1 MKSTRV
7 AKTKPRVAKRLRRKP
22 DDVRSEA
29 LQAARRLLLTAGPEA
44 ITLPAVAKELGMA
57 HGNITHHF
65 GSMAALHASLVD
77 LMAQEL
83 AAAVLSAVHQL
94 RDGEAKPVEV
104 VDAVF
109 NAFGSQGAGRLISWL
124 ASTGNMKALGPL
136 LSSIAKMVRD
146 LSATSSNV
154 DEQQSLL
161 IRQNTLTL
169 IATGIGNA
177 VIGDLL
183 HVAVGLPAGTLN
195 RLSTKDILRRIE
207 ASKRSRAGSA
217 S

>member
-1 MKSTRV
+1 MRTTKKSP
-7 AKTKPRVAKRLRRKP
+7 KAKRLRRKP
-22 DDVRSEA
+22 EDVRSDA
-29 LQAARRLLLTAGPEA
+29 LQAARRLLLTAGPDA

-65 GSMAALHASLVD
+65 GSMAALHAALVD
-77 LMAQEL
+77 LMAREL
-83 AAAVLSAVHQL
+83 AASVLDAVRQL
-94 RDGEAKPVEV
+94 RDGAAKPVEV

-124 ASTGNMKALGPL
+124 ASTGNMKALRPL
-136 LSSIAKMVRD
+136 LSSISKMVRD
-146 LSATSSNV
+146 LSASSSAV

-183 HVAVGLPAGTLN
+183 HVAVGLPANTLN
-195 RLSTKDILRRIE
+195 HLSTKDILRRIE
-207 ASKRSRAGSA
+207 ASKRRRSA
-217 S
+217 SR

>member
-1 MKSTRV
+1 MRTTKKSP
-7 AKTKPRVAKRLRRKP
+7 KAKRLRRKP
-22 DDVRSEA
+22 EDVRSDA
-29 LQAARRLLLTAGPEA
+29 LQAARRLLLTAGPDV

-65 GSMAALHASLVD
+65 GSMAALHAALVD
-77 LMAQEL
+77 LMAREL
-83 AAAVLSAVHQL
+83 AASVLDAVRQL
-94 RDGEAKPVEV
+94 RDGAAKPVEV

-124 ASTGNMKALGPL
+124 ASTGNMKALRPL
-136 LSSIAKMVRD
+136 LSSISKMVRD
-146 LSATSSNV
+146 LSASSSAV

-183 HVAVGLPAGTLN
+183 HVAVGLPANTLN
-195 RLSTKDILRRIE
+195 HLSTKDILRRIE
-207 ASKRSRAGSA
+207 ASKRRRSA
-217 S
+217 SR